1 MAWVLFTSGRGPAE
15 CGRAMY
21 GISKRIISEA
31 MALSLSVDVIEE
43 EPGDMPETLY
53 SLLLE
58 ISGQGADVF
67 VERIQGTMLWIGKSP
82 FRPYHKRKNWYIGV
96 NIVEPPET
104 AAVNPGDI
112 RYETM
117 CATGPGGQHVNKTE
131 SAVRAI
137 HVPTGMKSVAR
148 DHRSQHRNK
157 ELALKRLLHQLSQIE
172 KQSHEQNRRRRWDR
186 HNDMERGNPVRTY
199 MGENFSHT

>member
-15 CGRAMY
+15 CGRAVY

-31 MALSLSVDVIEE
+31 IALSLSVDVIEE
-43 EPGDMPETLY
+43 APGGMSATLD

-58 ISGQGADVF
+58 ITGSDADAF
-67 VERIQGTMLWIGKSP
+67 VGKIQGTMLWIGKSP
-82 FRPYHKRKNWYIGV
+82 FRPYHKRKNWFIGV
-96 NIVEPPET
+96 RIVDPPAT
-104 AAVNPGDI
+104 TAVNPGDI

-137 HVPTGMKSVAR
+137 HVPTGMKAVSR

-157 ELALKRLLHQLSQIE
+157 DLALKRLLYQLRQIE
-172 KQSHEQNRRRRWDR
+172 KLSHEQSWRKQWDR
-186 HNDMERGNPVRTY
+186 RNDLERGNLVMTY
-199 MGENFSHT
+199 IGEEFSYA

>member
-1 MAWVLFTSGRGPAE
+1 MAWVLFTSGRGPVE
-15 CGRAMY
+15 CGRAVY
-21 GISKRIISEA
+21 GITKRIISEVI
-31 MALSLSVDVIEE
+31 ALSLSVDVIEE
-43 EPGDMPETLY
+43 APGEMPATLD

-58 ISGQGADVF
+58 ITGSGADAF
-67 VERIQGTMLWIGKSP
+67 VKEIQGTMLWIGKSP
-82 FRPYHKRKNWYIGV
+82 FRPYHKRKNWYIGMR
-96 NIVEPPET
+96 IVEAPKT

-137 HVPTGMKSVAR
+137 HIPTGMKAVAR

-157 ELALKRLLHQLSQIE
+157 DLALKRLLHQLSQIE
-172 KQSHEQNRRRRWDR
+172 QQSHEQNRRKRWDR
-186 HNDMERGNPVRTY
+186 HNDLERGNSVRTY
-199 MGENFSHT
+199 IGEEFSHA

>member
-15 CGRAMY
+15 CGRAVY

-31 MALSLSVDVIEE
+31 IALSLSVDVIEE
-43 EPGDMPETLY
+43 APGDMPATLD
-53 SLLLE
+53 SLLIE
-58 ISGQGADVF
+58 ITGSGADAF
-67 VERIQGTMLWIGKSP
+67 VEKIQGTMLWIEKSP
-82 FRPYHKRKNWYIGV
+82 FRPYHKRKNWFIGV
-96 NIVEPPET
+96 GIAEPPET
-104 AAVNPGDI
+104 STINPGDI

-137 HVPTGMKSVAR
+137 HVPTGMKASAR

-172 KQSHEQNRRRRWDR
+172 RQSHEQNQKKRWDK
-186 HNDMERGNPVRTY
+186 HNDLERGNPVRTY
-199 MGENFSHT
+199 SGDEFSHV

>member
-15 CGRAMY
+15 CGRAVY
-21 GISKRIISEA
+21 GITRRIISEA
-31 MALSLSVDVIEE
+31 LALSLSVEVIEAV
-43 EPGDMPETLY
+43 PGDIPETLD

-58 ISGQGADVF
+58 FAGPGADAF
-67 VERIQGTMLWIGKSP
+67 VEKIQGTMLWIGKSP
-82 FRPYHKRKNWYIGV
+82 FRPYHKRKNWFIGV

-104 AAVNPGDI
+104 VAVNPGDI

-137 HVPTGMKSVAR
+137 HIPTGMRASAR

-172 KQSHEQNRRRRWDR
+172 KQSHEQNRRRRWDK
-186 HNDMERGNPVRTY
+186 HNDLERGNSVRTY
-199 MGENFSHT
+199 LGEEFSLT

>member
-15 CGRAMY
+15 CGRAVY
-21 GISKRIISEA
+21 GITRRIITEA
-31 MALSLSVDVIEE
+31 LAFSLSVEVIEE
-43 EPGDMPETLY
+43 VSGEEPETLY

-58 ISGQGADVF
+58 ITGLGADTL

-82 FRPYHKRKNWYIGV
+82 FRPYHKRKNWFIGV

-137 HVPTGMKSVAR
+137 HVATGLKAVAR

-172 KQSHEQNRRRRWDR
+172 QQSHEKNRRKRWDK
-186 HNDMERGNPVRTY
+186 HNDLERGNPVRTY
-199 MGENFSHT
+199 VGEDFSSA

>member
-15 CGRAMY
+15 CGRAVY
-21 GISKRIISEA
+21 GITRRIISEA
-31 MALSLSVDVIEE
+31 LALSLTVEVIEE
-43 EPGDMPETLY
+43 ASGDMPETLY

-58 ISGQGADVF
+58 IVGPGADAF

-82 FRPYHKRKNWYIGV
+82 FRPYHKRKNWFIGV

-137 HVPTGMKSVAR
+137 HVPTGMKAVAR

-172 KQSHEQNRRRRWDR
+172 RQSHEQNRRRRWDK
-186 HNDMERGNPVRTY
+186 HNALERGNPVRTY
-199 MGENFSHT
+199 AGEEFSPV

>member
-15 CGRAMY
+15 CGRAVY
-21 GISKRIISEA
+21 GISKRIVSEA
-31 MALSLSVDVIEE
+31 IALSLSVDVIEE
-43 EPGDMPETLY
+43 APGDMPETLY

-58 ISGQGADVF
+58 ITGPGADAF

-82 FRPYHKRKNWYIGV
+82 FRPYHKRKNWFIGV

-137 HVPTGMKSVAR
+137 HVATGMKAVAR

-172 KQSHEQNRRRRWDR
+172 KQSHEQNRGRRWDR
-186 HNDMERGNPVRTY
+186 HNDLERGNPVRTY
-199 MGENFSHT
+199 AGEEFFHV

>member
-1 MAWVLFTSGRGPAE
+1 MVWVLFTSGRGPAE
-15 CGRAMY
+15 CGRAVY
-21 GISKRIISEA
+21 GITRRIISEA
-31 MALSLSVDVIEE
+31 LALSLSVEVIEE
-43 EPGDMPETLY
+43 VSGEEPETLY

-58 ISGQGADVF
+58 ITGSGADTF
-67 VERIQGTMLWIGKSP
+67 VERIHGTMLWIGKSP
-82 FRPYHKRKNWYIGV
+82 FRPYHKRKNWFIGV

-104 AAVNPGDI
+104 AAVDPGDI

-137 HVPTGMKSVAR
+137 HVATGLKAVAR

-172 KQSHEQNRRRRWDR
+172 QQSHEKNRRKRWDK
-186 HNDMERGNPVRTY
+186 HNDLERGNPVRTY
-199 MGENFSHT
+199 VGEDFSYA

>member
-1 MAWVLFTSGRGPAE
+1 
-15 CGRAMY
+15 
-21 GISKRIISEA
+21 
-31 MALSLSVDVIEE
+31 LSVEVIEE
-43 EPGDMPETLY
+43 APGDMPETLY

-58 ISGQGADVF
+58 ITGPGADAF

-82 FRPYHKRKNWYIGV
+82 FRPYHKRKNWFIGV

-117 CATGPGGQHVNKTE
+117 CATSPGGQHVNKTE

-137 HVPTGMKSVAR
+137 HLPTGTKAVAR

-186 HNDMERGNPVRTY
+186 HNDLERGNPVRTY
-199 MGENFSHT
+199 IGEEFSKA